1 MRCLALIALV
11 LTTGFPHEAGAQATD
26 LYTCLER
33 GGLIPYCAEART
45 GGLTNLDCDR
55 NYAFYR
61 GRIAWYP
68 LRCVGP
74 ITIEINAAAHLSN
87 RYPLY
92 IEIVPL
98 GSSPCLDPGYVVMIA
113 RGGFG
118 CDPWES
124 IGPLDITQI
133 VPLGSSYAVQVVFF
147 NSRDGILESPGL
159 DCIRVTAYPVPSAL
173 NLVTWARV
181 KKLYR

>member
-1 MRCLALIALV
+1 MKCWSLITLMLNAAV
-11 LTTGFPHEAGAQATD
+11 IPGARAQPTD
-26 LYTCLER
+26 LYACLER
-33 GGLIPYCAEART
+33 GGPIPYCEAVNT
-45 GGLTNLDCDR
+45 GGLTNLDCNR
-55 NYAFYR
+55 NYAFYS

-74 ITIEINAAAHLSN
+74 ITIEINAAAHFNN

-98 GSSPCLDPGYVVMIA
+98 GSSPCIDPGYVVMTA
-113 RGGFG
+113 RGGFD
-118 CDPWES
+118 CDPWELV
-124 IGPLDITQI
+124 GPLDITQF

-147 NSRDGILESPGL
+147 NTRDGFLESPGL
-159 DCIRVTAYPVPSAL
+159 DCIRVTAHPTAL
-173 NLVTWARV
+173 NQLTWTQI

>member
-1 MRCLALIALV
+1 MKRWVLIALV
-11 LTTGFPHEAGAQATD
+11 LTAGSPREAGAQLTD

-33 GGLIPYCAEART
+33 GGPIPYCAEVKS
-45 GGLTNLDCDR
+45 GGLFNLDCNR
-55 NYAFYR
+55 GYAFYS

-92 IEIVPL
+92 IEVVPL
-98 GSSPCLDPGYVVMIA
+98 GGSPCIDPGYVVMTA
-113 RGGFG
+113 RGEFG

-124 IGPLDITQI
+124 VGPLDITQF
-133 VPLGSSYAVQVVFF
+133 VPLGSSYALQVVFF
-147 NSRDGILESPGL
+147 HTADGFLESPGL
-159 DCIRVTAYPVPSAL
+159 DCIRVTSHPTAL
-173 NLVTWARV
+173 NQLTWTQI